1 MSDET
6 EVFYFNS
13 HVAGEEPP
21 SPAWELDV
29 ELGQNADQCFQR
41 ILEVVQ
47 TALLT
52 PRERWP
58 SDAQW
63 HELLPSW
70 FILKTP
76 TISREEAEVEL
87 STVPREQWHMLPRDF
102 GSWLDA
108 IYHRGWRWWSYQR
121 TGQKLTIYLVVENW
135 PASLEA
141 FEHILQ
147 AAGATITR
155 SVAVTG

>member
-21 SPAWELDV
+21 SPAWVLDV

-47 TALLT
+47 TVLIT

-63 HELLPSW
+63 RELLPSW
-70 FILKTP
+70 FILNTP
-76 TISREEAEVEL
+76 TITREEAEIEL
-87 STVPREQWHMLPRDF
+87 SRVPREQWHLLPWDF

-108 IYHRGWRWWSYQR
+108 MHNRGWRWWSYLLTR
-121 TGQKLTIYLVVENW
+121 QKLTIYLVIEDW

-141 FEHILQ
+141 FEHILK
-147 AAGATITR
+147 AAGATINL
-155 SVAVTG
+155 SVALSS